1 MALTTAVDT
10 YCTLEEANAYFGDR
24 LASTAWIDAMDL
36 DREAA
41 LRMAFTALERL
52 YWVGSQTRRPWS
64 SGTAYTPGD
73 DVVVRAAN
81 GTAAWYRCKVGHTA
95 TAADKPGAGAGWET
109 YWTRLPSHSQWPRD
123 GVHDANGDPFD
134 PDLLPQWLKDAQ
146 CEEALALLKD
156 AGDDSTETR
165 RRLQQQGVVS
175 VRMGDVQE
183 QYGRPG
189 SVAGLSSRT
198 AFSLVRRY
206 LLRSPARVVTS

>member
-10 YCTLEEANAYFGDR
+10 YCTLEEANTYFGDR

-81 GTAAWYRCKVGHTA
+81 GTAAAIFLNTLVAGCLGMLGWLTVEQVRDGKPTTFG
-95 TAADKPGAGAGWET
+95 AASGVRQQSGREQLVSKANGSKCMPGALRFSSMPRPEC
-109 YWTRLPSHSQWPRD
+109 TR
-123 GVHDANGDPFD
+123 
-134 PDLLPQWLKDAQ
+134 
-146 CEEALALLKD
+146 
-156 AGDDSTETR
+156 
-165 RRLQQQGVVS
+165 
-175 VRMGDVQE
+175 
-183 QYGRPG
+183 
-189 SVAGLSSRT
+189 
-198 AFSLVRRY
+198 
-206 LLRSPARVVTS
+206 